1 MLADDDEIKVAR
13 DRFLACVFLA
23 GVDRE
28 RFRDTIDELNN
39 DYMRHDKEYPQDVQ
53 SMLTWLLKRRGNG
66 GKSKKEDDSADGVTS
81 FAQIRQIDR
90 IKCRSC
96 GVRGHFGWE
105 CPNLTPQ
112 EQAKYR
118 SKKSKNNDSNVG
130 SNGSSRS
137 DGSGSSLASLGS
149 GSSGSAS
156 QEVRRRGRRT
166 PSPIGNRRG
175 VFEQSHFAFTG
186 ERPTSCS

>member
-1 MLADDDEIKVAR
+1 MVKSTLKT
-13 DRFLACVFLA
+13 F
-23 GVDRE
+23 
-28 RFRDTIDELNN
+28 
-39 DYMRHDKEYPQDVQ
+39 Q
-53 SMLTWLLKRRGNG
+53 SMMTWLLKRRGNG

-81 FAQIRQIDR
+81 FDQIRQIDR

-118 SKKSKNNDSNVG
+118 SKKYKNDDSSVG
-130 SNGSSRS
+130 SNGSSKS
-137 DGSGSSLASLGS
+137 DGSDSSHTSGGS

-156 QEVRRRGRRT
+156 KEARRRGGRA
-166 PSPIGNRRG
+166 PSPIGKRRG
-175 VFEQSHFAFTG
+175 VFEQSYFAFTG
-186 ERPTSCS
+186 ERPTSFD